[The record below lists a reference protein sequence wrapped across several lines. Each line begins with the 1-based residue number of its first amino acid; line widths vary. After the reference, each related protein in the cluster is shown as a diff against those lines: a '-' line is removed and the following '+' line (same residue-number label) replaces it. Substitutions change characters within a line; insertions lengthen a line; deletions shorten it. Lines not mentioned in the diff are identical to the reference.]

1 MRNILLVL
9 LLGMIF
15 GAGLTLSDMVNP
27 ARILAFLDIAGEWDP
42 TLLWVMG
49 AALFPAALGYAV
61 RRRMTKPLLGE
72 QFFIP
77 QNNRL
82 DHRLLGGAAL
92 FGIGWG
98 LVGFCPGPALASLVF
113 GAWQSWLFVAAML
126 VGMLAHRFAT
136 PSLAPVGA
144 KQ

>member
-1 MRNILLVL
+1 MRNAMLVL
-9 LLGMIF
+9 LLGVMF

-27 ARILAFLDIAGEWDP
+27 ARILAFLDIAGDWDP

-49 AALFPAALGYAV
+49 AALVPAALGYAA

-82 DHRLLGGAAL
+82 DRRLLGGAAL
-92 FGIGWG
+92 FGVGWG
-98 LVGFCPGPALASLVF
+98 LVGFCPGPALAGMVF

-126 VGMLAHRFAT
+126 GGMLAHC
-136 PSLAPVGA
+136 LAAPLLEPVGA